1 MKKVKEKGRTIES
14 LQIWNTHNEGYRQ
27 SYRETKMSWRK
38 YVESLDLGVVNHDN
52 THFYEVIDENKWA
65 LAKIKYGF

>member
-14 LQIWNTHNEGYRQ
+14 LQIWFTHNEGYKQ
-27 SYRETKMSWRK
+27 TKMSWRK

-52 THFYEVIDENKWA
+52 THFYEVIDEKKWA